1 MTSEREIERYLVK
14 RVKEAG
20 GKAYKFVS
28 PGTAGVP
35 DRIVV
40 LPNSFIAFVEVK
52 APGKTPR
59 PEQLVQLGRL
69 KELQQ
74 IVRVVDSKESVDK
87 LMTLFEFT
95 QMFVGGDKDDIQG
108 TQLSKI
114 LH

>member
-28 PGTAGVP
+28 PGTIGVP

-40 LPNSFIAFVEVK
+40 LPNSFLAFVEVK
-52 APGKTPR
+52 APGKKPR
-59 PEQLVQLGRL
+59 PEQLVQLNRL
-69 KELQQ
+69 KKLHQ
-74 IVRVVDSKESVDK
+74 IVRVVDSKEEVDK
-87 LMTLFEFT
+87 LITLFELT
-95 QMFVGGDKDDIQG
+95 QMFIEDKDEIQA
-108 TQLSKI
+108 TRLSKI

>member
-14 RVKEAG
+14 RVKDAG

-28 PGTAGVP
+28 PGTIGVP

-52 APGKTPR
+52 APGKKPR
-59 PEQLVQLGRL
+59 PEQLVQISRL
-69 KELQQ
+69 KKLHQ
-74 IVRVVDSKESVDK
+74 IVWVADSKERVDELISV
-87 LMTLFEFT
+87 FELT
-95 QMFVGGDKDDIQG
+95 QMFIEDKNEIQG
-108 TQLSKI
+108 TRLSEL